1 MLGKCPG
8 KRNIIASE
16 VLTVIFS
23 LYLKLNFFAILS
35 AENIL
40 LQTIP
45 KAKAGRAAWGPLG
58 YHLVSQP
65 TSRMPV
71 SPASQSGQTAGLMAT
86 VLHQVP
92 HSPLQLGGGLKWRVH
107 DPPPCSEAEYAP
119 HMYWGEDSDVWWEV
133 GHDDLRDPFKVEI
146 LWLGSILNLWTVEGN
161 WNSAALWVTPPQPS
175 NHGGLF

>member
-71 SPASQSGQTAGLMAT
+71 SPASQSGQTAGLLAA

-107 DPPPCSEAEYAP
+107 DPPVLRGWVCPSHVLRRGFWCL
-119 HMYWGEDSDVWWEV
+119 V
-133 GHDDLRDPFKVEI
+133 G
-146 LWLGSILNLWTVEGN
+146 GWTRWPQRSLQSGN
-161 WNSAALWVTPPQPS
+161 SVIRVNS
-175 NHGGLF
+175 

>member
-71 SPASQSGQTAGLMAT
+71 SPASQSGQTAGFMAT

-107 DPPPCSEAEYAP
+107 DPPRAQRLSMPLTCTEERILMFGGRLDTMTSE
-119 HMYWGEDSDVWWEV
+119 
-133 GHDDLRDPFKVEI
+133 I
-146 LWLGSILNLWTVEGN
+146 
-161 WNSAALWVTPPQPS
+161 PS
-175 NHGGLF
+175 KWKFCD